1 MLWRQLKWTHQFT
14 RLVSR
19 CYSSCFLLLLCCTR
33 WPVVD
38 ERLIVLSRD
47 RSMPMDISVAITRS
61 VYCRWRLLYCF
72 CRLPAEHA
80 VIYCLI
86 GRSSCRRT
94 SLFAVDRTILS
105 RGLLLLDCCCCCDRS
120 IDHFFILFHL
130 LALLLLRTSVL
141 TLSLGCSLVEFIALS
156 IHDRNRYNFLSL
168 VDIHTDYTVLIVDHH
183 GRCSFHNSFSVIAN
197 SSVLWRCLLNFH
209 LPHFQLTFLLY
220 HWRTTTRFLS
230 QPKDNFF
237 KMLDELSFINTKAT
251 WSKYWTLKLSRF

>member
-120 IDHFFILFHL
+120 IDHFLSYTLFFFFL
-130 LALLLLRTSVL
+130 IVYFSCTSAL
-141 TLSLGCSLVEFIALS
+141 TLSLAYSLVEAITHSIFSCLFLLS
-156 IHDRNRYNFLSL
+156 FFLSFFLSL
-168 VDIHTDYTVLIVDHH
+168 LV
-183 GRCSFHNSFSVIAN
+183 
-197 SSVLWRCLLNFH
+197 
-209 LPHFQLTFLLY
+209 
-220 HWRTTTRFLS
+220 RFPYRS
-230 QPKDNFF
+230 
-237 KMLDELSFINTKAT
+237 
-251 WSKYWTLKLSRF
+251 